1 MKKSILV
8 ASLSV
13 ATLFATNAF
22 ANEDTPML
30 GMANPAATYCIDQ
43 GGETKTV
50 STLEGEHGICIL
62 SDGTEVGQWEYF
74 RQNQDAQ
81 GDDVMMGMANPA
93 SVFCEEQGGKL
104 EAEGSENICV
114 LPDGNRIEEWEFYR
128 QNHPEQGAVDMP
140 NMANPASV
148 FCEEQGGS
156 VKIVDTAEGQIGMCV
171 MPDGSEIEEW
181 ELFNKHNK

>member
-93 SVFCEEQGGKL
+93 SVFCEEQGG
-104 EAEGSENICV
+104 
-114 LPDGNRIEEWEFYR
+114 
-128 QNHPEQGAVDMP
+128 
-140 NMANPASV
+140 
-148 FCEEQGGS
+148 S